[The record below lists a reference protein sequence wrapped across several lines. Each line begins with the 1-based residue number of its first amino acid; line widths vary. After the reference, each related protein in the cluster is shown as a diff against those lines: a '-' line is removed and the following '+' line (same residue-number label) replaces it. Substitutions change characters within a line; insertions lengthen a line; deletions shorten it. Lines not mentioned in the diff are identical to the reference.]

1 MYNITNLSELNQEW
15 QDWVAECAKRKI
27 PLAEV
32 LHPLKEKCG
41 FIAKITPS
49 VAIPQIAIENNDIE
63 IDGKTYPLIFVNQ
76 HPLVVGIANFLTPD
90 ECQGLIDYA
99 DNKFIKAQI
108 IDETT
113 GNLLEVPDRTSMNA
127 SFKRGE
133 TELIR
138 TIENRI
144 AKLINWEVEKG
155 EPIQVL
161 RYQIGGEYK
170 PHYDWFNP
178 NNEGGKKHLAR
189 AGQRV
194 GTFLMYLSDVET
206 GGATAFTRLGL
217 EVRPRAGMALY
228 FADILP
234 DGEIDRTTQ
243 HSSVPVVRGTKY
255 LATKWL
261 REKPY
266 PQ

>member
-63 IDGKTYPLIFVNQ
+63 IDGKTYPLVFVNQ

-161 RYQIGGEYK
+161 RYQNGGEYK
-170 PHYDWFNP
+170 AHYDWFDP
-178 NNEGGKKHLAR
+178 NTAGGQKNIGT

-194 GTFLMYLSDVET
+194 GTFLMYLSEVDS
-206 GGATAFTRLGL
+206 GGATRFPNLNF
-217 EVRPRAGMALY
+217 EVRPKAGMALY
-228 FADILP
+228 FADVLP
-234 DGEIDRTTQ
+234 TGEPDVLSL
-243 HSSVPVVRGTKY
+243 HSSVPVVTGTKY

-261 REKPY
+261 RLDPY
-266 PQ
+266 L